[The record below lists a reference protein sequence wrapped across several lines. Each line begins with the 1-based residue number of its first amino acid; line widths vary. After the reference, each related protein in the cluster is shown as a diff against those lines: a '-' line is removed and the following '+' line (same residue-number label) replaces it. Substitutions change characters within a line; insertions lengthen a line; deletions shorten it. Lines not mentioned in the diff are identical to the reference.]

1 MRKTATYRSIEIL
14 MAFASFW
21 LFIGE
26 LITLHQERIYKV
38 HFYDHSNPF
47 TKPKSKDDGK
57 TLSFKLFKST
67 DKAQSSSDLCCNF
80 SNRLDKQILNES
92 RFTHKFPAKQA
103 HSFLRIVR
111 KPLRAP
117 PAIS

>member
-1 MRKTATYRSIEIL
+1 
-14 MAFASFW
+14 MAFAIFW
-21 LFIGE
+21 MVIGE
-26 LITLHQERIYKV
+26 LITLHQERIFKV

-57 TLSFKLFKST
+57 TFSFKLFKIS
-67 DKAQSSSDLCCNF
+67 DKGFASSDLSCNNDS
-80 SNRLDKQILNES
+80 SNDNLILQATRINH
-92 RFTHKFPAKQA
+92 TYPAKQA
-103 HSFLRIVR
+103 HSFVCRIR

>member
-1 MRKTATYRSIEIL
+1 

-38 HFYDHSNPF
+38 HYYDHSNPF

-57 TLSFKLFKST
+57 TLSFKLFNSV

-80 SNRLDKQILNES
+80 SYRLDKLILNES
-92 RFTHKFPAKQA
+92 QFTHKFPAKQA

>member
-1 MRKTATYRSIEIL
+1 

-21 LFIGE
+21 MFIGE
-26 LITLHQERIYKV
+26 LITLHQERIFKV
-38 HFYDHSNPF
+38 NFYDHSNPF

-57 TLSFKLFKST
+57 TFSFKLFKSS
-67 DKAQSSSDLCCNF
+67 DKGSAISDLYCKND
-80 SNRLDKQILNES
+80 SPDVNLILQATRIS
-92 RFTHKFPAKQA
+92 HTYPAKQA
-103 HSFLRIVR
+103 HSFVCRIR

>member
-1 MRKTATYRSIEIL
+1 

-57 TLSFKLFKST
+57 TLSFKLIKST
-67 DKAQSSSDLCCNF
+67 DKASSSSDLCN
-80 SNRLDKQILNES
+80 NINNHLDKHILNES
-92 RFTHKFPAKQA
+92 QFTHTFPAKQA
-103 HSFLRIVR
+103 HSFLHIIR

-117 PAIS
+117 PSIS